1 VREDGPVSEEAMLR
15 CLLAGYPD
23 RVVRRRNEG
32 ARDGLMVGGIGA
44 RLDDASVVRDGDL
57 FAALDAVPLT
67 GGSGRFVLVRL
78 ASLVRREWLEGL
90 FPGSV
95 REEDEVDFDD
105 ATGRVVGRRRRL
117 FLDLALDERETG
129 NIDSGRAAE
138 MLYSAAGRA
147 PAGAVSL
154 DPPLVRWLARVRWLL
169 GFRPDLADEFVVAG
183 ALVPSAPPPNDAVA
197 EAAGPLLPWIMER
210 LRPLCAGRRSLAEL
224 REAPVQQAL
233 YASLPGSVAAALAS
247 LAPERVSLPSGRAAR
262 LEYRPA
268 DPPVLAAR
276 LQEFFGSTETPRIGG
291 GRVPVL
297 LHLLAPSLRPVQVTA
312 DLASF
317 WSTVYP
323 KIRVELRRR
332 YPRHAWPDDP
342 LAAAP
347 ESGPRQRRTREGP

>member
-1 VREDGPVSEEAMLR
+1 VPEEILLR
-15 CLLAGYPD
+15 CLLTGYPD
-23 RVVRRRNEG
+23 RVVRRREAR

-67 GGSGRFVLVRL
+67 GGSGRFVLVRV
-78 ASLVRREWLEGL
+78 ASLVRREWLEEL

-95 REEDEVDFDD
+95 REEDEVGFDE

-117 FLDLALDERETG
+117 FLGLPLDEREIG
-129 NIDSGRAAE
+129 NIDPGRAGE
-138 MLYSAAGRA
+138 LLHAAARRT
-147 PAGAVSL
+147 PVRAVSL
-154 DPPLVRWLARVRWLL
+154 EPELARWLARLRWLL
-169 GFRPDLADEFVVAG
+169 GLRPDLKKDFEVTG
-183 ALVPSAPPPNDAVA
+183 ALEPSPNDLVA
-197 EAAGPLLPWIMER
+197 EAAGPLWPWILER

-224 REAPVQQAL
+224 REAPVQETL
-233 YASLPGSVAAALAS
+233 RASLPGGVAAALAS
-247 LAPERVSLPSGRAAR
+247 LAPERVQLPSGRAAR
-262 LEYRPA
+262 LDYRPA

-276 LQEFFGSTETPRIGG
+276 LQEFFGSTETPKVGG

-317 WSTVYP
+317 WATVYP
-323 KIRVELRRR
+323 KVRTELRRR

-342 LAAAP
+342 LTAAP
-347 ESGPRQRRTREGP
+347 ESGPRRRETRRGA